1 MNELIVPDI
10 GLQVKMN
17 QLIVPDTGLQVNV
30 KPIKKK
36 YTSVD
41 PIYNGGIAAALAL
54 SGWRGWEFA
63 SLGVWVNE

>member
-1 MNELIVPDI
+1 MIFFFFNIIYSLKRCINKSTA
-10 GLQVKMN
+10 QKN
-17 QLIVPDTGLQVNV
+17 
-30 KPIKKK
+30 